1 MKPQN
6 LDVQTMKAGAGVG
19 RRIYLGLGG
28 AIALTLVCAGVAMAA
43 FLVISGAV
51 EQLRQERVG
60 ALVGSKATLVAVA
73 ELDEALRAMR
83 GAQDE
88 AGLEAGAQAFTAAL
102 RALDGTLAARAG
114 QMDEGLAASADA
126 TRRAGDAL
134 LAARRKDFAAEAE
147 RTGALKRLNA
157 LAVRAEEQLHPIV
170 DDANFEMVLGVEGV
184 SDSAATTVRELVEK
198 DVRKVEYA
206 LRVRAAANLLAG
218 SAIAQSTVFD
228 PSVKSILGDSA
239 TSAENRLTG
248 ALEEL
253 RALDPATAESLTAP
267 SQTLITETTKVRSAG
282 SSSLVQ
288 SAVLNA
294 ARELELAVDSLLD
307 EKVFELTIRTEDSI
321 AATGETLKALMDGPF
336 KIMQNRMEI
345 DSFIN
350 ETIAAVYGAGG
361 AADREAALAAREAL
375 ELGRNSLRA
384 ARDAGGDIGL
394 LAETIEGILASADPA
409 TGVGAMRLQEI
420 EAAEAAARA
429 AREAEAAMAAL
440 ADGARV
446 EIDGAVA
453 GIEAA
458 GAEVNAA
465 IMAAQIALAVV
476 AALGLAIGFVAVRM
490 VQRSVV
496 APLRE
501 LAGRTRDLAAGDLA
515 PISGFEDRRD
525 EIGEMGAALVVFRE
539 NLARSRALETRL
551 QSVLRRARMSAQS
564 VAGVSESLREN
575 AEAINEGTV
584 RQSSA
589 AHEASAAITQMSSSL
604 RLMADNSE
612 ATDRIAR
619 EMAEAANRSG
629 ATVREALG
637 AMTQIAERISI
648 VREIA
653 RQTDLLALNAAVE
666 AARAGESGRGFAV
679 VAAEVRK
686 LAERSRA
693 ASEEIN
699 ALASRTVTLSR
710 EAGTLLDDLAPKVDK
725 TSGLVKEISL
735 GTREQSTGAEQI
747 DSAIRALA
755 QVVERNLSAAAAALE
770 TAQDL
775 SFQAQDLTSTIDDA
789 EGDSADM
796 PAEVEEAEATD
807 PEPEDAEA
815 AAPATALATAEA

>member
-1 MKPQN
+1 MSQ
-6 LDVQTMKAGAGVG
+6 DAEVQTQTGGGVG

-28 AIALTLVCAGVAMAA
+28 AVALTLVCAGVAMAA

-51 EQLRQERVG
+51 ERLREERVD
-60 ALVGSKATLVAVA
+60 ALVGAKDTLAAVA
-73 ELDEALRAMR
+73 ELDLALKAMR
-83 GAQDE
+83 RARDE
-88 AGLEAGAQAFTAAL
+88 AGLEAGAQAFAAAL
-102 RALDGTLAARAG
+102 RALDETLAARAG
-114 QMDEGLAASADA
+114 EIDEGLAASAE
-126 TRRAGDAL
+126 
-134 LAARRKDFAAEAE
+134 AARREGEALLSAQRADFAAEADREAAIE
-147 RTGALKRLNA
+147 RLIA
-157 LAVRAEEQLHPIV
+157 LAERAEEQLHPIV
-170 DDANFEMVLGVEGV
+170 DEANFEMVLGVEGV
-184 SDSAATTVRELVEK
+184 SDSAAKTVRELVET
-198 DVRKVEYA
+198 DVRKVEFA
-206 LRVRAAANLLAG
+206 LRLRAAANLLAG
-218 SAIAQSTVFD
+218 SAIGQSTVFD

-239 TSAENRLTG
+239 TSAEGRLTA
-248 ALEEL
+248 ALDEL
-253 RALDPATAESLTAP
+253 RTLDPASADALDAP
-267 SQTLITETTKVRSAG
+267 SQVLIAEALKVRSAG

-288 SAVLNA
+288 RAVLDA

-307 EKVFELTIRTEDSI
+307 DKVFELTIRTEDSI
-321 AATGETLKALMDGPF
+321 SATEGTLKALMDGPF
-336 KIMQNRMEI
+336 RLMQNRLEI
-345 DSFIN
+345 DSFIH
-350 ETIAAVYGAGG
+350 ETVAAVYGAGG
-361 AADREAALAAREAL
+361 AADREAALAALEPLEA
-375 ELGRNSLRA
+375 GRNALRA
-384 ARDAGGDIGL
+384 ARDAGGDIGPL
-394 LAETIEGILASADPA
+394 SETIDGILASADPE
-409 TGVGAMRLQEI
+409 TGVAAMRLREI
-420 EAAEAAARA
+420 EAAEAALRA
-429 AREAEAAMAAL
+429 AREAEGAMARL
-440 ADGARV
+440 AASAQM

-453 GIEAA
+453 GIEEA

-465 IMAAQIALAVV
+465 ITAAQIALAVV
-476 AALGLAIGFVAVRM
+476 GALGIVIGALAVRM
-490 VQRSVV
+490 VGRAVV
-496 APLRE
+496 APLRA
-501 LAGRTRDLAAGDLA
+501 LSARTRALAAGDLA
-515 PISGFEDRRD
+515 PISGFEDRKD
-525 EIGEMGAALVVFRE
+525 EIGEMGSALVVFRE
-539 NLARSRALETRL
+539 NLARSMALETRL

-589 AHEASAAITQMSSSL
+589 AQEASAAITEMSSSL

-699 ALASRTVTLSR
+699 ELASRTVTLSR
-710 EAGTLLDDLAPKVDK
+710 EAGALLDDLAPKVEK

-747 DSAIRALA
+747 DAAIRALA
-755 QVVERNLSAAAAALE
+755 EVVERNLSAAAAALE

-775 SFQAQDLTSTIDDA
+775 SFQAQDLTATIEDA
-789 EGDSADM
+789 DRDAADGRG
-796 PAEVEEAEATD
+796 AAEEAE
-807 PEPEDAEA
+807 PEAAPERTLAAAEA
-815 AAPATALATAEA
+815 